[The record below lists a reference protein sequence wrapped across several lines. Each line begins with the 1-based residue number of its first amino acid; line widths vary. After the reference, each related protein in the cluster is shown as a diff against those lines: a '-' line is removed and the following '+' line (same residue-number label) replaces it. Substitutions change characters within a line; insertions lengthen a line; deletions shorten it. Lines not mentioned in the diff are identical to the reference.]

1 VLPAPLRAV
10 SARNCRALVRL
21 RSNTRSV
28 EAAIIRITMR
38 FELFV
43 ALRYLKAKRRQAAI
57 SVATVISVVGVMA
70 GVCALVIALAVNNGF
85 REDLESRLVGATANI
100 NLIRSDGIPQYD
112 ELTARLA
119 RTPHVLAAAP
129 VLYEEGLISSKSRAF
144 GVILKGVDPQRE
156 TQVGDL
162 LKRLSAGSLDGLS
175 QSFPDAD
182 PIIIGKELASDLGV
196 HVGDNVLVTSP
207 QGYVTPLEV
216 VPKFRHFHV
225 VGIFDSGLFDFD
237 SGWAFTNLSA
247 AQRLFDLADVVDM
260 IEFRIDNIYQADS
273 VADVIHKAAG
283 PGFEITT
290 WEEQNRS
297 LFSALK
303 LERLVTILTI
313 GLIVLVAALNIFIT
327 LAMTVMEKNREI
339 AVLMSMGA
347 RQRQVW
353 SLFTLHGLLIGGLG
367 TLAGLVLGY
376 SASWAGDHYKLI
388 RLQADVYSLAF
399 VPFHPRPWD
408 GLWIALAALAI
419 SFLATLYPSLNA
431 ARLKP
436 VEILRYE

>member
-1 VLPAPLRAV
+1 
-10 SARNCRALVRL
+10 
-21 RSNTRSV
+21 
-28 EAAIIRITMR
+28 MR

-57 SVATVISVVGVMA
+57 SVATLISVIGVMA
-70 GVCALVIALAVNNGF
+70 GVCALVISLAVNNGF

-100 NLIRSDGIPQYD
+100 NLIRSAGIPDYD
-112 ELTARLA
+112 QLTARLA

-156 TQVGDL
+156 IKVGDL
-162 LKRLSAGSLDGLS
+162 LKHLSSGSLDGLN
-175 QSFPDAD
+175 QTLPGAD
-182 PIIIGKELASDLGV
+182 PIVIGKELAGDLGV
-196 HVGDNVLVTSP
+196 HVGDTVLITSP

-216 VPKFRHFHV
+216 VPKFRHFRV
-225 VGIFDSGLFDFD
+225 VAIFDSGFFDFD
-237 SGWAFTNLSA
+237 SGWAFTNLPA
-247 AQRLFDLADVVDM
+247 AQRLFDLADIVDM
-260 IEFRIDNIYQADS
+260 IEFRIDDIYQADS
-273 VADVIHKAAG
+273 VAAAIHQAAG

-290 WEEQNRS
+290 WEDQNRS

-327 LAMTVMEKNREI
+327 LAMMVMEKNREI

-367 TLAGLVLGY
+367 TIAGLVLGY
-376 SASWAGDHYKLI
+376 AASWAGERYKLI
-388 RLQADVYSLAF
+388 HLQADVYSLSY

>member
-1 VLPAPLRAV
+1 
-10 SARNCRALVRL
+10 
-21 RSNTRSV
+21 
-28 EAAIIRITMR
+28 MR

-43 ALRYLKAKRRQAAI
+43 ALRYLKAKRREAAI
-57 SVATVISVVGVMA
+57 SVATLISVVGVMA
-70 GVCALVIALAVNNGF
+70 GVCALVISLAVNNGF
-85 REDLESRLVGATANI
+85 REDLESRLVGATANV
-100 NLIRSDGIPQYD
+100 NLIRSEGIPDYD
-112 ELTARLA
+112 ALTARLA

-129 VLYEEGLISSKSRAF
+129 VLYEEGLISSRSRAF

-156 TQVGDL
+156 IAVGDL
-162 LKRLSAGSLDGLS
+162 LKRLSSGSLDGLNK
-175 QSFPDAD
+175 SFPDAD

-196 HVGDNVLVTSP
+196 HTGDTVLITSP

-216 VPKFRHFHV
+216 VPKFRHFRV

-247 AQRLFDLADVVDM
+247 AQRLFDLADIVDM

-273 VADVIHKAAG
+273 VAEEIHKAAG
-283 PGFEITT
+283 PGFQITT
-290 WEEQNRS
+290 WEEQNHS

-327 LAMTVMEKNREI
+327 LAMMVMQKNREI
-339 AVLMSMGA
+339 AVLISMGA
-347 RQRQVW
+347 RRRQVW

-367 TLAGLVLGY
+367 TLAGLLLGY
-376 SASWAGDHYKLI
+376 SASWAGDRYKLI
-388 RLQADVYSLAF
+388 HLQADVYSLAY

-408 GLWIALAALAI
+408 GVWIALAALVI